1 MPEKSALAEQR
12 SGTYNSIVATYK
24 MMFRKM
30 TEMLLKE
37 GLTQPQFQ
45 ALRVVAKYGPTPMKT
60 ISDKMSVTAANVT
73 GIVDRLES
81 KGLILRHARSDDRRA
96 TIIGLTAKGRRVQEG
111 VSGKTAEFVQ
121 EALRGFTPEEQDTLG
136 RLLAKL
142 QKEMSR
148 SDERASQAR
157 R

>member
-1 MPEKSALAEQR
+1 MPENSALADQR
-12 SGTYNSIVATYK
+12 SGTYNAIVATYK
-24 MMFRKM
+24 IMFRKM

-60 ISDKMSVTAANVT
+60 ISDKMTVSAANVT

-96 TIIGLTAKGRRVQEG
+96 TIIALTAKGKKVQEG
-111 VSGKTAEFVQ
+111 VSGKTAKFVQ
-121 EALRGFTPEEQDTLG
+121 EALREFTPEEQETLG

-142 QKEMSR
+142 QEEMSR
-148 SDERASQAR
+148 SGSRSR
-157 R
+157 RGRT

>member
-1 MPEKSALAEQR
+1 MPEKSVLADQR
-12 SGTYNSIVATYK
+12 SGTYNAIVATYK
-24 MMFRKM
+24 LMFRRM

-45 ALRVVAKYGPTPMKT
+45 ALRVIAKFGPTPMKT

-81 KGLILRHARSDDRRA
+81 KGLVLRHARRDDRRA
-96 TIIGLTAKGRRVQEG
+96 TMISLTPKGKRIQEG
-111 VSGKTAEFVQ
+111 VSGKTAKFVQ
-121 EALRGFTPEEQDTLG
+121 EALGEFTPEEQDTLG

-142 QKEMSR
+142 QAEMSR
-148 SDERASQAR
+148 SDSRAAR
-157 R
+157 DRT